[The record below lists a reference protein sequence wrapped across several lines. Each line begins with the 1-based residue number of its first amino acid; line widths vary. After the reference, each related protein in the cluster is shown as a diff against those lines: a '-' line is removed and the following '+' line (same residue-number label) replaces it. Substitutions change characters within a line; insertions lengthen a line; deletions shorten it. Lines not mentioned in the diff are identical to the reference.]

1 MVVTKVS
8 RQICLAEYPVGMPT
22 DNNFKLVQVDI
33 PEPTK
38 EGEFLVRNIWMSV
51 DPYMRGRMRKGE
63 GGNSYI
69 PPFRLAQPLEGA
81 CIGQVIAS
89 KNNQFAVGEYVLGM
103 YGWREYWLS
112 NGLDVIKVNQKI
124 APIQSFLGTF
134 GMTGLTAYVGLLK
147 IGEIKKNDAIF
158 VSAASGA
165 VGSIVCQIA
174 KIKGC
179 HVIGSAGS
187 EEKVKW
193 LVDQAGIDYAF
204 NYKKVDDISGELV
217 KVYPNKIDLYYDNVG
232 GKHLEAAL
240 DNMKTFGRII
250 LCGMISQYNTDTL
263 LPGPSNLFLAITN
276 RLKLQGF
283 IVRDHY
289 DILNEFHTSMTKW
302 VDEGRIK
309 WKETVVEGI
318 ENAPKAFLGLFKGE
332 NFGKMLVKI
341 GPNST
346 I

>member
-8 RQICLAEYPVGMPT
+8 KEISLTEYPYGMPT
-22 DNNFKLVQVDI
+22 ENNFKLVQVHI

-51 DPYMRGRMRKGE
+51 DPYMRGRMRE
-63 GGNSYI
+63 GSNSYI
-69 PPFRLAQPLEGA
+69 PPFKLGQPLEGA
-81 CIGQVIAS
+81 CVGQIITS
-89 KNNQFAVGEYVLGM
+89 NNNQFTVGEYVLGM
-103 YGWREYWLS
+103 LGWREYWLS
-112 NGLDVIKVNQKI
+112 NGSDVIKVNPNI

-147 IGEIKKNDAIF
+147 IGELKEGDTVF

-165 VGSIVCQIA
+165 VGSVACQIA
-174 KIKGC
+174 KTKGC

-193 LVDQAGIDYAF
+193 LVDQAGIDNAF
-204 NYKKVDDISGELV
+204 NYKEVNDISEHLR
-217 KVYPNKIDLYYDNVG
+217 KICPDKIDIYFDNVG

-240 DNMKTFGRII
+240 DNMKTFGRIV
-250 LCGMISQYNTDTL
+250 LCGMISQYNSSSP
-263 LPGPSNLFLAITN
+263 LPGPSNLMLAITN

-289 DILNEFHTSMTKW
+289 DMLNEFQSAMAKW
-302 VDEGRIK
+302 VGEGKIK
-309 WKETVVEGI
+309 WKETVSEGI

-341 GPNST
+341 GPDPAL
-346 I
+346 

>member
-1 MVVTKVS
+1 MVVTKYS
-8 RQICLAEYPVGMPT
+8 LEICLTEYPDGMPT
-22 DNNFKLVQVDI
+22 ENNFKLVQVPI

-51 DPYMRGRMRKGE
+51 DPYMRGRMRE
-63 GGNSYI
+63 GDTSYI
-69 PPFRLAQPLEGA
+69 PPFKLGQPLEGA
-81 CIGQVIAS
+81 CIGQIIAS
-89 KNNQFAVGEYVLGM
+89 KNNQFAIGEYVLGM
-103 YGWREYWLS
+103 LGWREYWLS
-112 NGLDVIKVNQKI
+112 NGSDVIKINHNI

-147 IGEIKKNDAIF
+147 IGELKDADTVF

-165 VGSIVCQIA
+165 VGSVVCQIA
-174 KIKGC
+174 KIKDC
-179 HVIGSAGS
+179 QVIGSAGS

-204 NYKKVDDISGELV
+204 NYKQVNDISTELL
-217 KVYPNKIDLYYDNVG
+217 KVCPDKIDVYFDNVG

-240 DNMKTFGRII
+240 DNMKTFGRIVF
-250 LCGMISQYNTDTL
+250 CGMISQYNL
-263 LPGPSNLFLAITN
+263 KSPLPGPSNLMLAITN

-289 DILNEFHTSMTKW
+289 DMLNEFQSAMAKW
-302 VDEGRIK
+302 VGEGKIK
-309 WKETVVEGI
+309 WKETVSEGI

-341 GPNST
+341 GPDPAL
-346 I
+346 

>member
-8 RQICLAEYPVGMPT
+8 KEISLTEYPYGMPT
-22 DNNFKLVQVDI
+22 ENNFKLVQVHI

-51 DPYMRGRMRKGE
+51 DPYMRGRMRE
-63 GGNSYI
+63 GSNSYI
-69 PPFRLAQPLEGA
+69 PPFKLGQPLEGA
-81 CIGQVIAS
+81 CVGQIITS
-89 KNNQFAVGEYVLGM
+89 NNNQFTVGEYVLGM
-103 YGWREYWLS
+103 LGWREYWLS
-112 NGLDVIKVNQKI
+112 NGSDVIKVNPKI

-147 IGEIKKNDAIF
+147 IGELKEDDTVF

-165 VGSIVCQIA
+165 VGSVACQIA
-174 KIKGC
+174 KTKGC

-193 LVDQAGIDYAF
+193 LVDQAGIDNAF
-204 NYKKVDDISGELV
+204 NYKEVNDISEHLR
-217 KVYPNKIDLYYDNVG
+217 KICPDKIDIYFDNVG

-240 DNMKTFGRII
+240 DNMKTFGRIV
-250 LCGMISQYNTDTL
+250 LCGMISQYNSSSP
-263 LPGPSNLFLAITN
+263 LPGPSNLMLAITN

-289 DILNEFHTSMTKW
+289 NMLNEFHAAMAKW
-302 VDEGRIK
+302 IGQGNIK
-309 WKETVVEGI
+309 WKETVSEGI

-341 GPNST
+341 GPDPAL
-346 I
+346 